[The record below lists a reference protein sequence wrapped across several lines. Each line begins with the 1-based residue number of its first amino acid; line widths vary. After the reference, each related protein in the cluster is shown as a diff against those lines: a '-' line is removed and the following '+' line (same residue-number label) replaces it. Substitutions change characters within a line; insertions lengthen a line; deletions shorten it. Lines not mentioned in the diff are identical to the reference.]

1 MSALE
6 SLIRR
11 GPITLILVYSTTCPH
26 CHTYMPMWEEMCRT
40 KDKRANMVKMEAS
53 TYMRTPLA
61 EKKPV
66 DGVPTVLFVDKE
78 GKITEAEQPRNHEVM
93 MNAVRAGVAE
103 STAATG
109 ATATQETS
117 EPVPATLSVPGTS
130 ASPNPLRAIPG
141 TPIQQGGN
149 PWMAFLSAAARQAA
163 PAAVLLGAYGAM
175 RSSGLGPAR
184 RRTRKYNSRHGHRRH
199 QK

>member
-1 MSALE
+1 
-6 SLIRR
+6 
-11 GPITLILVYSTTCPH
+11 
-26 CHTYMPMWEEMCRT
+26 MPMWEEMCRT

-66 DGVPTVLFVDKE
+66 DGVPTVLFVDTE
-78 GKITEAEQPRNHEVM
+78 GKITEAEQPRNREVM
-93 MNAVRAGVAE
+93 MNAVRAGVSE
-103 STAATG
+103 SAATAMPVSI
-109 ATATQETS
+109 ATESS
-117 EPVPATLSVPGTS
+117 EPVPATLSVPGTT

-184 RRTRKYNSRHGHRRH
+184 RRRTRKYSHRGRKHHRH